1 MTYAHSIR
9 LVTIIEAL
17 YQLACDAGDTDV
29 TIKHCLD
36 KFNEAKAAHRA
47 AFGTLRKV
55 EGEWV

>member
-1 MTYAHSIR
+1 MTYEHSIR

-17 YQLACDAGDTDV
+17 YQLTCDAGDTDV

-36 KFNEAKAAHRA
+36 KLNEVKANHRA